1 MVRRAGCEDTQ
12 TDRGMIV
19 ITRIMVWL
27 VSGRSSAASV
37 MMRMG
42 KVNWEAASFC
52 IWVLIL
58 INSLELRVANKIWS
72 LSISLFVC
80 YNRSG
85 LVGCIRIWWY
95 NLRIVCRGSSCLLT
109 PSDYPHSAHIGS
121 IFPRLLSLTYSLSRL
136 SLIHPP
142 AAPMGVCTIMYI
154 WHLLNFWDFRPTS
167 SPLST
172 F

>member
-1 MVRRAGCEDTQ
+1 MVRWAGFEDTQ

-42 KVNWEAASFC
+42 KVNWEAASSC

-58 INSLELRVANKIWS
+58 INSHELRVAKKIWS
-72 LSISLFVC
+72 LSIFNLSVTVGVGWWDA
-80 YNRSG
+80 SG
-85 LVGCIRIWWY
+85 IWWY

-109 PSDYPHSAHIGS
+109 PSDYPQRTGTWTSTGWSFS
-121 IFPRLLSLTYSLSRL
+121 IRCLRTCHRWRKPSQHTRRT
-136 SLIHPP
+136 
-142 AAPMGVCTIMYI
+142 AANFMYEPGI
-154 WHLLNFWDFRPTS
+154 FQKKSYLRTKLGLHK
-167 SPLST
+167 
-172 F
+172 